1 MIPAPGVTFSALD
14 SVDVADDTLIVFL
27 LLSDGT
33 EVLLGLPIAELIRRG
48 HTIVEAADAPAFCAE
63 TTLQ

>member
-48 HTIVEAADAPAFCAE
+48 HTIGGGADAPAFCVVPGV
-63 TTLQ
+63 Q

>member
-14 SVDVADDTLIVFL
+14 SADVADDTLIVFL

-48 HTIVEAADAPAFCAE
+48 RAIGGGGDAPALRVVPV
-63 TTLQ
+63 LQ